1 EKAQEIAKENVKS
14 LFSEDLP
21 PKKTWDKVTVPVV
34 TEDSKDS
41 DAAYYSSLHKWSDQ
55 GENNK
60 GSTQKAKRAAD
71 NTKKESS
78 LPAHQ
83 GDGSAKNG
91 SGDSTL

>member
-34 TEDSKDS
+34 TEDSKA
-41 DAAYYSSLHKWSDQ
+41 DATYYSSLHKWSNQ
-55 GENNK
+55 GKNKK
-60 GSTQKAKRAAD
+60 GSTQKAKRAAG
-71 NTKKESS
+71 NTKKESG

-91 SGDSTL
+91 SDDATL